1 MKKKVERCGI
11 PNRNPR
17 VPNREGSQSAT
28 RLEGIS
34 ERSKIARRDGPSGES
49 PSSGSSAPVPGAL
62 APEGPSERTIPVGTT
77 FDEFRR
83 LLELE
88 RDRRD
93 LTKALDKLL
102 ADVIADLGRQAK
114 RSTRWRS

>member
-1 MKKKVERCGI
+1 MR
-11 PNRNPR
+11 
-17 VPNREGSQSAT
+17 T
-28 RLEGIS
+28 
-34 ERSKIARRDGPSGES
+34 IARRDGPSGES

-62 APEGPSERTIPVGTT
+62 APEGPSGRSIPVGTT

-93 LTKALDKLL
+93 LTRALDKILV
-102 ADVIADLGRQAK
+102 DTIAGLRPTQR
-114 RSTRWRS
+114 RS